1 VEFNNHKKPIIVENL
16 TRCFGDFVAVDKVT
30 FDVGRG
36 EIFGFLGPNGSG
48 KSTTIKMLTG
58 LLMPSSGKAF
68 VAGVDVSKDPEGVR
82 HRIGYM
88 SQRFSLYPT
97 LTVLENI
104 RFYADIYEVPLR
116 EVNKRINETI
126 ERLALGAYANQL
138 SRDLPAGI
146 KQRLA
151 LGVSY
156 IHMPEILFLDEP
168 TAGVDPSQRR
178 IFWDWIYNLAS
189 SGVAIFV
196 TTHYM
201 DEVEHCER
209 IGLISDGKLIAI
221 GTTKSLKIRVAGG
234 IGRELPSME
243 DVFITLMQGS
253 GGE

>member
-1 VEFNNHKKPIIVENL
+1 
-16 TRCFGDFVAVDKVT
+16 
-30 FDVGRG
+30 
-36 EIFGFLGPNGSG
+36 
-48 KSTTIKMLTG
+48 
-58 LLMPSSGKAF
+58 
-68 VAGVDVSKDPEGVR
+68 
-82 HRIGYM
+82 M

-126 ERLALGAYANQL
+126 ERLGLGAYANQL

-156 IHMPEILFLDEP
+156 IHKPEILFLDEP